1 MCELSRDF
9 PVISGGDKLVT
20 MGDLI
25 DWTPKDLITKVMLE
39 EKVFETWYDGRVVLL
54 GDGKRPSFYWIPC
67 ARLAT
72 CTALY
77 CVY

>member
-39 EKVFETWYDGRVVLL
+39 EKVFETWYDGRVVLI
-54 GDGKRPSFYWIPC
+54 GDGKRLLSFFCIQYVPLGKC
-67 ARLAT
+67 AA
-72 CTALY
+72 
-77 CVY
+77 